1 MGASSFSSLLI
12 LLSFLSLLSNAF
24 TSMHGFIDD
33 PLIRQVGSSG
43 RGGDDLLTSA
53 EHQFSAFKKKYGKTY
68 PTQEEDDYRFGVFI
82 SNLRLARR
90 HQILDPTAVHG
101 VTKFSD
107 LTPLEFRHQYL
118 SSGRHEIQVP
128 NDIPSAPVLPTE
140 DLPPTMNWTAEG
152 AVTPVKNQSSNCDS
166 CWAFSTIATLEGAHF
181 LANNKL
187 VNLSE
192 QQLIDCSEECS
203 PNDPQMCDRGCEGG
217 NRILAYKYIKNAGGV
232 KKAEDYP
239 YIANGNGYCNLTKD
253 KSEIVASISSYHYIK
268 PNEDQYAA
276 YLVKHGPIS
285 VSINIDKLYQTY
297 ESGVLCPNIGYLDN
311 PEVTKHAVVL
321 VGYTG
326 NTTNDHWIIKNS
338 YGVNFGEFGYSWV
351 CRGKLITETNKDPK
365 AIYVIA
371 KNKTTSIAS
380 Y

>member
-1 MGASSFSSLLI
+1 MAASSFSSLLI
-12 LLSFLSLLSNAF
+12 LLSLLSLLSTAF
-24 TSMHGFIDD
+24 TSMHGFIED
-33 PLIRQVGSSG
+33 PLIQQVGSSCG
-43 RGGDDLLTSA
+43 GGDDLLTSA
-53 EHQFSAFKKKYGKTY
+53 DLQFSAFKKKYGKTY

-107 LTPLEFRHQYL
+107 LTQLEFRRQYL

-128 NDIPSAPVLPTE
+128 NYDIPSAPILPTN
-140 DLPPTMNWTAEG
+140 DLPPTKNWTAEG
-152 AVTPVKNQSSNCDS
+152 AVTLVKDQKNCNS

-187 VNLSE
+187 VDLSE
-192 QQLIDCSEECS
+192 QQLIDCSNECS
-203 PNDPQMCDRGCEGG
+203 GKNSQICNRGCEHG
-217 NRILAYKYIKNAGGV
+217 NRILAYEYIKNAGGV

-239 YIANGNGYCNLTKD
+239 YIANGNGYCNLTDD
-253 KSEIVASISSYHYIK
+253 KSEIVASISSYQYIE
-268 PNEDQYAA
+268 PIEDQYAA

-285 VSINIDKLYQTY
+285 VSINVDKLYQTY

-311 PEVTKHAVVL
+311 HEVTKHAVVL

-338 YGVNFGEFGYSWV
+338 YGVDFGEFGYSWV
-351 CRGKLITETNKDPK
+351 CRGKLITEINKEPT